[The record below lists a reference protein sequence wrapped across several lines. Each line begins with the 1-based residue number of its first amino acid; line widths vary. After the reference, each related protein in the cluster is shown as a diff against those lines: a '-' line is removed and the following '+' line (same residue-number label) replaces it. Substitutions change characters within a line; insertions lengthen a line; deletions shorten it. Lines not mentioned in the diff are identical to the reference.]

1 MKYILRQK
9 ISEHL
14 YDAKEY
20 YDRLNKHFRTIGHDR
35 RVGTYDETK
44 VVVKN
49 AYRVFWCNALNQKS
63 ATNKFIKILKKNKI
77 DFEIDFYK
85 DCITGKKDKTNKF
98 ITHKVGASRSDFSLG
113 DVNPNQEYEYAVQTP
128 EGNKTFMDEK
138 SFRKFMKQEHG
149 EIQ

>member
-44 VVVKN
+44 VVVQK
-49 AYRVFWCNALNQKS
+49 AYRVFWCNALNQQS

-77 DFEIDFYK
+77 DFDIAFVK
-85 DCITGKKDKTNKF
+85 DCITGEKTNRKLLRP
-98 ITHKVGASRSDFSLG
+98 ASEFSIG
-113 DVNPNQEYEYAVQTP
+113 DVNPTTEYEYHVETP

-138 SFRKFMKQEHG
+138 SFTKFMKQEHG

>member
-14 YDAKEY
+14 YDAKEF

-44 VVVKN
+44 VVVQK
-49 AYRVFWCNALNQKS
+49 AYRVFWCNALNQQS

-77 DFEIDFYK
+77 DFDIAFVK
-85 DCITGKKDKTNKF
+85 DCITGEKTNQKLL
-98 ITHKVGASRSDFSLG
+98 KPASEFSIG
-113 DVNPNQEYEYAVQTP
+113 DVNPKTEYEYHVETP

>member
-1 MKYILRQK
+1 MKYILSQK

-44 VVVKN
+44 VVVQK
-49 AYRVFWCNALNQKS
+49 AYRVFWCNALNQQS

-77 DFEIDFYK
+77 DFDIAFVK
-85 DCITGKKDKTNKF
+85 DCITGEKTNRKLLRPA
-98 ITHKVGASRSDFSLG
+98 IEFSIG
-113 DVNPNQEYEYAVQTP
+113 DVNPTTEYEYHVETP

-138 SFRKFMKQEHG
+138 SFTKFMKQEHG

>member
-1 MKYILRQK
+1 MKYILSQK

-44 VVVKN
+44 VVMQD
-49 AYRVFWCNALNQKS
+49 AFRVFWCNALNRKS

-77 DFEIDFYK
+77 DFEIDYYR
-85 DCITGKKDKTNKF
+85 DSITRQKDKTNKF
-98 ITHKVGASRSDFSLG
+98 ITHKFGAPQSDFSQG
-113 DVNPNQEYEYAVQTP
+113 VVSPSKEYEYVVQTP
-128 EGNKTFMDEK
+128 EGNKRFMDEK

>member
-1 MKYILRQK
+1 MKYILSQK

-14 YDAKEY
+14 YDAKDY
-20 YDRLNKHFRTIGHDR
+20 SDRKRKYHRSIGHDR
-35 RVGTYDETK
+35 INTYDETK
-44 VVVKN
+44 VIVQY
-49 AYRVFWCNALNQKS
+49 AYRIFYCNALNQKS

-85 DCITGKKDKTNKF
+85 DCITGEKDKTNKF

-113 DVNPNQEYEYAVQTP
+113 DVNPNQEYEYVVETP
-128 EGNKTFMDEK
+128 EGNKKFMDEK

-149 EIQ
+149 E

>member
-1 MKYILRQK
+1 MKYILSQK

-49 AYRVFWCNALNQKS
+49 ASITLFLKQS
-63 ATNKFIKILKKNKI
+63 IK
-77 DFEIDFYK
+77 
-85 DCITGKKDKTNKF
+85 GKKSNLMILHVLVMVRKN
-98 ITHKVGASRSDFSLG
+98 SM
-113 DVNPNQEYEYAVQTP
+113 
-128 EGNKTFMDEK
+128 FM
-138 SFRKFMKQEHG
+138 
-149 EIQ
+149 

>member
-1 MKYILRQK
+1 MKYILNQK

-20 YDRLNKHFRTIGHDR
+20 NARLRKYHRSIGHDR
-35 RVGTYDETK
+35 ITTYDETK
-44 VVVKN
+44 VVVQY
-49 AYRVFWCNALNQKS
+49 AYRCFYCNALNRKS

-77 DFEIDFYK
+77 DFEIDYYR
-85 DCITGKKDKTNKF
+85 DSITRQKDKTNKF
-98 ITHKVGASRSDFSLG
+98 ITHKFGAPQPDFSQG
-113 DVNPNQEYEYAVQTP
+113 VVSPSKEYEYVLQTP

-149 EIQ
+149 E